1 MSKLRLPKKSYKGIK
16 IFCKI
21 CNTDNTICKHYDKQV
36 YRVRVHVP
44 GSQKSV
50 KTKKLD
56 AVNYND
62 AVIEAIAFE
71 KELQINGFAKTVN
84 IKVENSTVEDLGN
97 DYSIV
102 DALMKYNQYLG
113 GATTYAHLKKNVS
126 KAYKD
131 ELIRFCTY
139 FCKNVNKTK
148 NIKTT
153 RIKSIDRADVSNFY
167 SWAEARY
174 ADKTFNKCMAALK
187 CFFEFLI
194 DVEDIEM
201 KNPFRKYVIKEVV
214 KSSIET
220 VSRDEFLQILT
231 AVDTVDP
238 LIKLGGKGQRK
249 SMFRPYLKD
258 GFRLFLLTGGR
269 REEVVNLRWSDVFIS
284 PSGVKFFRI
293 KNIKVERI
301 KNKEGIYKYIPI
313 NEDLFNLL
321 AEMGYEKN
329 KNSDDYILSPD
340 RDVSAL
346 TIMNILS
353 KAFTHYRKGA
363 GIKKDISLK
372 NLRKTYLTWVN
383 QVMNSD
389 TKILSSH
396 STDGVL
402 QEYYID
408 PTVLSTIEKG
418 ALEIKIFG

>member
-21 CNTDNTICKHYDKQV
+21 CNTDNTNCKHYDKQV

-44 GSQKSV
+44 GTQKSV

-56 AVNYND
+56 AVNYDD

-71 KELQINGFAKTVN
+71 KELNATDFITIGSRKSEN
-84 IKVENSTVEDLGN
+84 ITEDDQGN
-97 DYSIV
+97 DYSIA
-102 DALMKYNQYLG
+102 DAIIRFNQYLNG
-113 GATTYAHLKKNVS
+113 QTNYAHLKKNIS
-126 KAYKD
+126 LGYKD
-131 ELIRFCTY
+131 ELIRYCRF
-139 FCKNVNKTK
+139 FCKNINLTEDISKFRVKDVSK
-148 NIKTT
+148 KH
-153 RIKSIDRADVSNFY
+153 VSNFY

-174 ADKTFNKCMAALK
+174 AEKTFNKCMAALK

-194 DVEDIEM
+194 DIEDIEI

-214 KSSIET
+214 KSSVET
-220 VSRDEFLQILT
+220 VSRDEFLQIL
-231 AVDTVDP
+231 AAIDTIDP
-238 LIKLGGKGQRK
+238 LVKLGGKGQRK
-249 SMFRPYLKD
+249 SMYRHYLKD
-258 GFRLFLLTGGR
+258 GFRLFLLTGSR
-269 REEVVNLRWSDVFIS
+269 REEVVNLRWSDIYIS

-313 NEDLFNLL
+313 NDDLFNLL
-321 AEMGYEKN
+321 AEMGFEKN
-329 KNSDDYILSPD
+329 KNSNNYILFPE

-353 KAFTHYRKGA
+353 KAFTYYRIGA
-363 GIKKDISLK
+363 GIKKDIGLK
-372 NLRKTYLTWVN
+372 NLRKTYITWVN
-383 QVMNSD
+383 QVMNKD

-408 PTVLSTIEKG
+408 PTVLTAIEKG

>member
-21 CNTDNTICKHYDKQV
+21 CNTDNTNCKHYDKQV
-36 YRVRVHVP
+36 YRVRVHIP
-44 GSQKSV
+44 GTQKSV

-56 AVNYND
+56 AANYAD

-71 KELQINGFAKTVN
+71 KELHINDFGTTVST
-84 IKVENSTVEDLGN
+84 KVENITVEDLGN
-97 DYSIV
+97 DYSIA
-102 DALMKYNQYLG
+102 DAIIRFNQYLNG
-113 GATTYAHLKKNVS
+113 QTNYAHLKKNIS
-126 KAYKD
+126 LGYKD
-131 ELIRFCTY
+131 ELIRYCRF
-139 FCKNVNKTK
+139 FCKNMNLTEDISKFRVKDVSK
-148 NIKTT
+148 KH
-153 RIKSIDRADVSNFY
+153 VSNFY

-174 ADKTFNKCMAALK
+174 AEKTFNKCMASLK
-187 CFFEFLI
+187 CFFDFLI

-269 REEVVNLRWSDVFIS
+269 REEVVNMRWSDIYIS
-284 PSGVKFFRI
+284 TSGVKFFRL

-313 NEDLFNLL
+313 NDDLFNLL
-321 AEMGYEKN
+321 AEMGFEKN
-329 KNSDDYILSPD
+329 KNSHDYILFPD
-340 RDVSAL
+340 RNVSDI
-346 TIMNILS
+346 TIMNTLS
-353 KAFTHYRKGA
+353 KSFTHYRKGA

-383 QVMNSD
+383 QVMNKD

-402 QEYYID
+402 TEYYID
-408 PTVLSTIEKG
+408 PMVLSAIEKG
-418 ALEIKIFG
+418 ALAIKIFG